1 MFNMD
6 FNFTRE
12 QELLRKAVR
21 DFVEAE
27 LTPKALELDKKGEFE
42 SELVAKIG
50 QMGLIGLVGSKEF
63 GGSGMG
69 HLARLIAIEELSRVY
84 PALGFFLQT
93 GNLLTYAIDSFGTPE
108 QKKKYLP
115 DLNKGI
121 TTGAFAV
128 TEPSGGSD
136 PSTITTTAKP
146 DGNGYIVNGRKSYIS
161 HADVASIT
169 GFLAK
174 TGEGLTVFL
183 VGKGTLGYEVTR
195 REVTLGLRSVPVNEF
210 VFTNCRLP
218 KENIIG
224 IDGKGIG
231 SVITTISVMGRTG
244 AAGVAL
250 GAAEGAYEAA
260 LKFCKERVLYGKPI
274 TNLQSIQFILVD
286 MNTEIEA
293 AKWLYYRPACL
304 LDQGKSPREVSADIA
319 RAKLYCIDMA
329 IKNCTKAVEIMGAY
343 GLSPEYHVERF
354 LRDALE
360 LLPAAGTQEIMR
372 VTIGGAITR

>member
-1 MFNMD
+1 MD
-6 FNFTRE
+6 FSFTRE

-27 LTPKALELDKKGEFE
+27 IATKILALDKKGEFE
-42 SELVAKIG
+42 SELVAKMG
-50 QMGLIGLVGSKEF
+50 QMGLIGLAGSKEF

-69 HLARLIAIEELSRVY
+69 HVARMIAIEEISRVY
-84 PALGFFLQT
+84 PSLGFFLQT

-115 DLNKGI
+115 DLNKGVK
-121 TTGAFAV
+121 TGAFAV

-136 PSTITTTAKP
+136 PSTITTTARP
-146 DGNGYIVNGRKSYIS
+146 DGNGYIVNGRKTYIS
-161 HADVASIT
+161 HADVAGVT

-183 VGKGTLGYEVTR
+183 VEQGTPGYEVTR
-195 REVTLGLRSVPVNEF
+195 REARLGLRSVPVNEF
-210 VFTNCRLP
+210 VLTNCRLP

-224 IDGKGIG
+224 VEGKGIG

-274 TNLQSIQFILVD
+274 TNLQAIQFMLAD
-286 MNTEIEA
+286 MSTEIEA
-293 AKWLYYRPACL
+293 AKWLYYRPGCL
-304 LDQGKSPREVSADIA
+304 LDQGKNPREVAVDIA
-319 RAKLYCIDMA
+319 RSKLYCVDIA
-329 IKNCTKAVEIMGAY
+329 IRNCTKAVELMGAY
-343 GLSPEYHVERF
+343 GLSPEYHVERL

-360 LLPAAGTQEIMR
+360 LLPAAGTQEVMR
-372 VTIGGAITR
+372 LTIGSTITR